1 MSKSLCILNRSKNT
15 NYQHIYT
22 GHQFGMHIF
31 FGNDTS
37 DTQEYANMKTYN
49 AILEIWVAHHNVVFA
64 KCGGKDRSGKTKNA
78 ETGPPPLP
86 VRRVVKK
93 PIVPRVP
100 APSRGASSSKMRHIE
115 RLLKRKKA
123 QLEKATDAMNFEK
136 CVELKNQID
145 ALQRD
150 LSKLKKRESSQ
161 TSTSSSVRTTMK
173 RTTTLEKKNK
183 VKDLESKLQRAV
195 DTMDFEEAE
204 QLKCLIEDVKS
215 GNANVDTIRS
225 RIRNLERR
233 IEHCNETFDF
243 ETSAKLNGEVE
254 TLRAKLRHLSSS
266 STASKRLSVGVR
278 SVRAVVFEL

>member
-1 MSKSLCILNRSKNT
+1 
-15 NYQHIYT
+15 
-22 GHQFGMHIF
+22 
-31 FGNDTS
+31 
-37 DTQEYANMKTYN
+37 MKTYN

-64 KCGGKDRSGKTKNA
+64 KCGGKDRSGKTKNNA

-115 RLLKRKKA
+115 RLLERKKA

-161 TSTSSSVRTTMK
+161 TSAPSSVRTTMK
-173 RTTTLEKKNK
+173 RRTTLEKKNK

-204 QLKCLIEDVKS
+204 RLKSLIEDVKS

-225 RIRNLERR
+225 RIRNLEKR

-243 ETSAKLNGEVE
+243 ETSEKLNVEVE
-254 TLRAKLRHLSSS
+254 TLRAKLRHLTSSS
-266 STASKRLSVGVR
+266 SKPSKRLSVGVR
-278 SVRAVVFEL
+278 SVRARSANFFLSFRTFMTTTVRRI